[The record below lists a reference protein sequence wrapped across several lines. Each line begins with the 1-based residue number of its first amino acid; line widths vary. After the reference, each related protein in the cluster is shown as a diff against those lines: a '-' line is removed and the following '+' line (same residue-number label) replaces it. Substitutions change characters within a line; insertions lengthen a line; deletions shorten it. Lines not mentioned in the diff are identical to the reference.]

1 MVALES
7 ARVLMTGSSGLLGAA
22 LFSSLKARG
31 FEVTR
36 LVRGRPSSEDQIF
49 WNPSRPVSADVV
61 SGFDAVI
68 HLAGET
74 VVGRWTSAKKVKIR
88 DSRVAGTR
96 NLVHG
101 LIEAKDRPRLLIAA
115 SAIGYYG
122 DRGEECLREDSAP
135 GTGFLA
141 EVCREWEAA
150 SQPAADAGIRTAQIR
165 TGVVLSADGG
175 ALKKMLLPFRM
186 GLGGTL
192 GSGHQWMSWIHI
204 QDWLGGVHHILKT
217 DLMQGPINMVGPKPA
232 TNAEF
237 TKSLAS
243 VLSRPAVFPVP
254 AFAAK
259 LAFGQMGEEVLLA
272 SQRVEPAKLVTSGY
286 PFQYADLRKA
296 LEAVLT
302 K

>member
-7 ARVLMTGSSGLLGAA
+7 ARVLMTGSSGLLGSA

-49 WNPSRPVSADVV
+49 WNPARPVSSEVV

-88 DSRVAGTR
+88 DSRVTGTR

-101 LIEAKDRPRLLIAA
+101 LIEAKDRPRLLITA

-186 GLGGTL
+186 GLGGVL

-232 TNAEF
+232 TNEEF
-237 TKSLAS
+237 TKTLAS
-243 VLSRPAVFPVP
+243 VLSRPAIFPVP
-254 AFAAK
+254 TFAAK

-296 LEAVLT
+296 LEAVL
-302 K
+302 KK